1 MKQVKWFT
9 RFAVLMMAVL
19 MIAGCCGTT
28 KKVLKN
34 TFWPDFVSIPA
45 PQPGL
50 VLPINSSPG
59 VWAECLLFE
68 GSYSI
73 EELIVP
79 AIAKGKL
86 NFITAPLKHFTI
98 DPPMSRP
105 YTNGVASTA
114 ITIPLLLATF
124 PKDYTLLVFHQNFRN
139 WVVEVETIN
148 FSTTGNFLNDYWESN
163 GRKIYADQVIELAH
177 VRPYENRSFKFHRTY
192 YPGHALLEMLG
203 F

>member
-1 MKQVKWFT
+1 MKRLKWIILIISVF
-9 RFAVLMMAVL
+9 
-19 MIAGCCGTT
+19 MITGCWGAT

-68 GSYSI
+68 GSYNI

-114 ITIPLLLATF
+114 ITVPLLLATF

-163 GRKIYADQVIELAH
+163 GRKIYADKVIELAR
-177 VRPYENRSFKFHRTY
+177 VQPYENRSFKFHRTY

>member
-1 MKQVKWFT
+1 MKRLKWFT
-9 RFAVLMMAVL
+9 RFTVLMMAAL
-19 MIAGCCGTT
+19 MFTGCWGTT

-98 DPPMSRP
+98 DPPISRP

-114 ITIPLLLATF
+114 ITVPLLLATF
-124 PKDYTLLVFHQNFRN
+124 PKDYTFLVFHQNFRN
-139 WVVEVETIN
+139 WVVEVEVIN

-163 GRKIYADQVIELAH
+163 GRKIYADQVIELAQ
-177 VRPYENRSFKFHRTY
+177 VRPYENRSFRFHRTY